1 MLTDKKFS
9 NSLQFTSQFDTQQQQ
24 SHDAGYDAYM
34 TGVVFATLA
43 KYIEI
48 GLIITNKEPK
58 PTGKKKQKAVHY
70 SQLQNKQ
77 VELACLDMYESRIML
92 NVDSKSYFQF
102 KQDLEIGEREQQH
115 KKRVA
120 TNCLQLQSLNL
131 ESIHEVAA
139 VFREYG
145 DVTVVKQSDNIFWI
159 DYEEFAPGMDLEQ
172 IKQKVRGLGIL
183 RNAEEAIRFGN

>member
-1 MLTDKKFS
+1 
-9 NSLQFTSQFDTQQQQ
+9 
-24 SHDAGYDAYM
+24 M

-102 KQDLEIGEREQQH
+102 KQDLEIGEREQ
-115 KKRVA
+115 
-120 TNCLQLQSLNL
+120 
-131 ESIHEVAA
+131 
-139 VFREYG
+139 
-145 DVTVVKQSDNIFWI
+145 
-159 DYEEFAPGMDLEQ
+159 
-172 IKQKVRGLGIL
+172 
-183 RNAEEAIRFGN
+183 

>member
-9 NSLQFTSQFDTQQQQ
+9 NSLQFASQFDAQQQQ

-70 SQLQNKQ
+70 SQLQNKP
-77 VELACLDMYESRIML
+77 VEFACLEMHESRVML

-102 KQDLEIGEREQQH
+102 KQGLETGEREQQH

-120 TNCLQLQSLNL
+120 SNCLQLQSLNL

-145 DVTVVKQSDNIFWI
+145 DVTVVKQSDHMFWI

-172 IKQKVRGLGIL
+172 IKQKVKGLGIL
-183 RNAEEAIRFGN
+183 RDAEGAIRFGN

>member
-1 MLTDKKFS
+1 
-9 NSLQFTSQFDTQQQQ
+9 
-24 SHDAGYDAYM
+24 
-34 TGVVFATLA
+34 
-43 KYIEI
+43 
-48 GLIITNKEPK
+48 
-58 PTGKKKQKAVHY
+58 
-70 SQLQNKQ
+70 
-77 VELACLDMYESRIML
+77 
-92 NVDSKSYFQF
+92 
-102 KQDLEIGEREQQH
+102 
-115 KKRVA
+115 
-120 TNCLQLQSLNL
+120 LQLQSLNL